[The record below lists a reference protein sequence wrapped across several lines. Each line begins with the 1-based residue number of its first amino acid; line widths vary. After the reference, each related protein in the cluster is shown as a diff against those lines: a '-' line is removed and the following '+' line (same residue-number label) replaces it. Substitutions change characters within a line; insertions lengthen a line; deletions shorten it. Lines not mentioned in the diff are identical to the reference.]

1 MELGIPASGG
11 PQMRLPSATADDGD
25 LVWEDVED
33 EEEDK
38 EEDEEEKSDQGDDED
53 VIMDEVDE
61 EALIK
66 ITNYAYETDNIVS
79 YISFLW

>member
-11 PQMRLPSATADDGD
+11 PRTRLPSAAADDGD

-33 EEEDK
+33 E
-38 EEDEEEKSDQGDDED
+38 DEEENEEEKTGENDSDED
-53 VIMDEVDE
+53 VDMDAIDE

-66 ITNYAYETDNIVS
+66 ITDYAYETDNIVS